1 MHSPIDPVELTWA
14 RFLSHLE
21 CREGMDIAVC
31 VKSHS
36 FMQISRVIVNQK
48 SSFKV
53 QRWKV
58 QYVCMCKP
66 YSLSLILTT
75 DLKFGV
81 QPYGYHVLT
90 EWLSCGYHVLTEW
103 LSCAHM
109 VVRAVTYITNT
120 GNSVYERHYMY

>member
-1 MHSPIDPVELTWA
+1 
-14 RFLSHLE
+14 
-21 CREGMDIAVC
+21 MDVTVC
-31 VKSHS
+31 IKSHS

-90 EWLSCGYHVLTEW
+90 EWLSCAYIVVIMW
-103 LSCAHM
+103 LSCAHI
-109 VVRAVTYITNT
+109 VVIMWLSCAHRVVIMCSQS
-120 GNSVYERHYMY
+120 GESCHLHYKYWQ